1 MRRLLRPV
9 RQDVIV
15 QVGVQRDYL
24 TRSETRCSN
33 ADSIIPHIRR
43 LMAYARRL
51 HVPVISCLDAY
62 PMRNGKPLPVP
73 VGWNGP
79 GRLRDCVPGYGV
91 MPDHVVIEGDNC
103 LCVALDLLRK
113 HHQAILVKQQPDPYS
128 NPKLDR
134 LLTEMP
140 ARRFVVCGAPLE
152 TAVRMLVLGLIRRR
166 RRVILLHD
174 ACGYYKADDAAM
186 TLRQL
191 DVKGCK
197 IVTTARYLE
206 HVLRPRPR
214 RLRRGSRSV
223 A

>member
-1 MRRLLRPV
+1 MRRLMRPF

-15 QVGVQRDYL
+15 VVGVQRDYL
-24 TRSETRCSN
+24 TRESTRCRN
-33 ADSIIPHIRR
+33 AESIVRQIRR
-43 LMAYARRL
+43 LMAYARRKR
-51 HVPVISCLDAY
+51 VPVISCLDAY
-62 PMRNGKPLPVP
+62 PMRNGKPLPTP
-73 VGWNGP
+73 AGCNGH
-79 GRLRDCVPGYGV
+79 GRLRDCVPSFGI

-103 LCVALDLLRK
+103 LCVALDVLK
-113 HHQAILVKQQPDPYS
+113 QHHQAFLIKEQPDPYS

-152 TAVRMLVLGLIRRR
+152 TSVRMLALGLIRRQ

-174 ACGYYKADDAAM
+174 ACGYYNADSAAM

-191 DVKGCK
+191 DVKGCRL
-197 IVTTARYLE
+197 VTTSRYLE

-214 RLRRGSRSV
+214 RLRPDSRSV